1 MKKEIIFTFIL
12 LAAMVANSI
21 AQNHPATI
29 YQKLHLYNITG
40 TTDSMLRGS
49 FPVFENR
56 ETKTGRIINLHVVVI
71 PALHP
76 DSAGTP
82 IFYFEGGPGVA
93 ATNDAPIFTD
103 PSIPYHKYHDI
114 VLIDIRGTGNS
125 NPLNCT
131 SLQIKQGLKEQF
143 TDMYPAEAVK
153 ACYDSL
159 SKRADL
165 KQYTTT
171 HVVEDIEDI
180 RKWLG
185 YGKINICGLSYGT
198 RVALVYM
205 KMFPA
210 SIESCILWSPVP
222 TYARMPLYHAMFAQ
236 NSLDKVFDDCEHDSV
251 CHYTFPNIKNEFN
264 ALLKKGKQAPFSF
277 EYVDTSGKKES
288 LSISW
293 NAFETKLR
301 SLLYVPAGMRQIP
314 YIIHQAYTGNLN
326 PFVEQFPKGIDTNNQ
341 IAEGLYLC
349 ITCSEDVPFIQQ
361 GEIDSLTKETFMGTY
376 RIDQQLGACAQW
388 AQGKIPSDFFE
399 PVVSKIPTL
408 ILSGGFDPITP
419 TSMAK
424 EIASHLQNSTLI
436 IIPEMSH
443 MFDGLSHT
451 ECFDNICLS
460 FINNP
465 FHPIPDLDCIKLM
478 QPGNYRIK

>member
-1 MKKEIIFTFIL
+1 MKRKTIFAFIL
-12 LAAMVANSI
+12 LEIVVATCI

-29 YQKLHLYNITG
+29 YQKLHLYSIPG
-40 TTDSMLRGS
+40 SADSMLSGTY
-49 FPVFENR
+49 PVFENR
-56 ETKTGRIINLHVVVI
+56 EKKTGKIINLHIVVI

-76 DSAGTP
+76 DSTGIP

-93 ATNDAPIFTD
+93 ATGDAMIFID
-103 PSIPYHKYHDI
+103 ASIPYHKYHDI

-125 NPLNCT
+125 NPLNCP
-131 SLQIKQGLKEQF
+131 SLQIKAGLQEQL
-143 TDMYPAEAVK
+143 TDMYPAEAVT

-159 SKRADL
+159 STKADL

-185 YGKINICGLSYGT
+185 YGKINIYGLSYGT

-205 KMFPA
+205 KMFP
-210 SIESCILWSPVP
+210 SSVESCILWSPIP
-222 TYARMPLYHAMFAQ
+222 TYGKMPLYHARFAQ
-236 NSLDKVFDDCEHDSV
+236 NSLDKVFDDCMHNSG
-251 CHYTFPNIKNEFN
+251 CQYAFPNIKNEFD
-264 ALLKKGKQAPFSF
+264 ALMKKGKQTPFSF
-277 EYVDTSGKKES
+277 EYVDTSGKKGL

-301 SLLYVPAGMRQIP
+301 SLLYTPAGIRQIP
-314 YIIHQAYTGNLN
+314 YVIHQAFIGNFN
-326 PFVEQFPKGIDTNNQ
+326 PFVDQFPKGADTSNI

-349 ITCSEDVPFIQQ
+349 ITCSEDVPFIQP
-361 GEIDSLTKETFMGTY
+361 GEIDSLTKGTFMGTY
-376 RIDQQLGACAQW
+376 RIDQQTGACAHW
-388 AQGKIPSDFFE
+388 ARGKIPKDFFE
-399 PVVSKIPTL
+399 SVVSRIPTL

-424 EIASHLQNSTLI
+424 EIASHLPNSTLVV
-436 IIPEMSH
+436 IPQMSH
-443 MFDGLSHT
+443 LFDGLNHA
-451 ECFDNICLS
+451 ECFDDICLG

-465 FHPIPDLDCIKLM
+465 FHPTLNLDCIKGM
-478 QPGNYRIK
+478 QPGSYKIK

>member
-1 MKKEIIFTFIL
+1 MIREIAFTFML
-12 LAAMVANSI
+12 VAALTANSF

-29 YQKLHLYNITG
+29 YRNLHLYFTPG
-40 TTDSMLRGS
+40 SSDSLLSGS

-56 ETKTGRIINLHVVVI
+56 EAKTGRIINLHIVVL

-93 ATNDAPIFTD
+93 ATKDAGIFTD
-103 PSIPYHKYHDI
+103 PSIPYHMYHDI

-125 NPLNCT
+125 NPLNCAI
-131 SLQIKQGLKEQF
+131 LQTKQGLKDQF
-143 TDMYPAEAVK
+143 TDMYPVRSVK

-159 SKRADL
+159 SKFADL
-165 KQYTTT
+165 TQYTTT

-205 KMFPA
+205 KKFPTA
-210 SIESCILWSPVP
+210 IESCILWSPLP
-222 TYARMPLYHAMFAQ
+222 TYARMPLYHARFAQ
-236 NSLDKVFDDCEHDSV
+236 NSLDKVFDDCAHDSA
-251 CHYTFPNIKNEFN
+251 CHYSFPNIKDEFDR
-264 ALLKKGKQAPFSF
+264 LLKKGKRSPFVF
-277 EYVDTSGKKES
+277 ENTDAGGKKES
-288 LSISW
+288 LSIPW
-293 NAFETKLR
+293 HAFETKLR
-301 SLLYVPAGMRQIP
+301 TLLYTPAGIRQIP
-314 YIIHQAYTGNLN
+314 YIIHQAYLANLL
-326 PFVEQFPKGIDTNNQ
+326 PFVEQFPKGVDTNNL

-349 ITCSEDVPFIQQ
+349 ITCSEDVPFIQP
-361 GEIDSLTKETFMGTY
+361 GEVDSLINGTFVGSY
-376 RIDQQLGACAQW
+376 RIDQQTAACGQW
-388 AQGKIPSDFFE
+388 ARGKIPEDFFA
-399 PVVSKIPTL
+399 PVVSNIPTL
-408 ILSGGFDPITP
+408 ILSGEFDPITP

-424 EIASHLQNSTLI
+424 EIASHLPSATLVI
-436 IIPEMSH
+436 LPQMSH

-451 ECFDNICLS
+451 ECFDDICLS

-465 FHPIPDLDCIKLM
+465 HQPLDLNCIKSM
-478 QPGNYRIK
+478 QPDTYKTK

>member
-1 MKKEIIFTFIL
+1 MKRKTIFTFIL
-12 LAAMVANSI
+12 LPIVVATCI
-21 AQNHPATI
+21 AQNHPAAI
-29 YQKLHLYNITG
+29 YQKLHLYNMPG
-40 TTDSMLRGS
+40 STDSILSGTY
-49 FPVFENR
+49 PVFENR
-56 ETKTGRIINLHVVVI
+56 ETKTGRIINLHTVVV

-82 IFYFEGGPGVA
+82 IFYFEGGPGID
-93 ATNDAPIFTD
+93 ATGDAPLFTD
-103 PSIPYHKYHDI
+103 PSIPFRKYHDI

-125 NPLNCT
+125 NPLNCA
-131 SLQIKQGLKEQF
+131 SLQIKAGLKEQF

-153 ACYDSL
+153 ACHDSL
-159 SKRADL
+159 SKKADL

-171 HVVEDIEDI
+171 HVVEDIEEI

-205 KMFPA
+205 KMYPS
-210 SIESCILWSPVP
+210 SIESCILWSPIP
-222 TYARMPLYHAMFAQ
+222 TYGRMPLYHARFAQ
-236 NSLDKVFDDCEHDSV
+236 NSLDKVFDDCTHDSA
-251 CHYTFPNIKNEFN
+251 CQYAFPNIKNEFD

-277 EYVDTSGKKES
+277 EYIDTSNKKEL

-293 NAFETKLR
+293 NAFETRLR
-301 SLLYVPAGMRQIP
+301 TMLYTPAGMRQIP
-314 YIIHQAYTGNLN
+314 YVVHHAYLGNFN
-326 PFVEQFPKGIDTNNQ
+326 PFVEQFPKGVDTNS

-349 ITCSEDVPFIQQ
+349 ITCAEDVPFIQP
-361 GEIDSLTKETFMGTY
+361 GEIDSLTRGTFMGTY
-376 RIDQQLGACAQW
+376 RIDQQTGACAQW
-388 AQGKIPSDFFE
+388 ARGEIPKDFFE

-424 EIASHLQNSTLI
+424 EIASHLPNSTLV
-436 IIPEMSH
+436 IIPQMSH
-443 MFDGLSHT
+443 MFDGLNHT
-451 ECFDNICLS
+451 ECFLDICLS

-465 FHPIPDLDCIKLM
+465 FHPTLNLDCIKGM
-478 QPGNYRIK
+478 QPGSYRIK